1 VDRIAASYDRYRN
14 ISTILT
20 YSELRSEIV
29 PDHLFTWVDKDMIAL
44 WLFSV
49 EPTQDEQ
56 EKYKKHLEKQMRPDP
71 IYSPTLPKLHVNWM
85 RLNTNMFRNLPQPT
99 RCTVYGC
106 SQDPAAYTRTYRTA
120 IGPEN
125 VFDDGVNP
133 FGALYGFHTDQ
144 GVVDLPDIPIHGYK
158 FDVTCGKWVIAA
170 SVGY

>member
-1 VDRIAASYDRYRN
+1 MEFFG
-14 ISTILT
+14 L
-20 YSELRSEIV
+20 
-29 PDHLFTWVDKDMIAL
+29 WVFAK
-44 WLFSV
+44 
-49 EPTQDEQ
+49 EPTEE
-56 EKYKKHLEKQMRPDP
+56 EKKVYDSFLARHLPKP
-71 IYSPTLPKLHVNWM
+71 IYSPRLPKLHVNWT

-106 SQDPAAYTRTYRTA
+106 SQDQAAYTATYGSFL
-120 IGPEN
+120 GPQN
-125 VFDDGVNP
+125 CFDDGVNP